1 MGLKA
6 YRSFSVKDYMDGSE
20 RVSYR
25 RDGARDANS
34 RYSTG
39 HSSKLP
45 QDSPQTKRNIKEI
58 ESKKSTSSPSENIY
72 AKQYRKRESYERR
85 FARPLSKVAI
95 DKPCVSQSPNVKST
109 TQVKA
114 NFVPRVP
121 KPAQLVLGNSV
132 KVYERNLFPFVK
144 VEKKKTALPM
154 AKQLLAKAK
163 EGQRIRSQKSNK
175 DNQQVRSRSGRIVK
189 SKKLDYDDVTSPKFK
204 IKREETRSSTSN
216 HINLGQKRPLEEG
229 EFPPSKTLRVADVRL
244 EKMQL
249 PADQRVYVNNPGI

>member
-1 MGLKA
+1 
-6 YRSFSVKDYMDGSE
+6 MDGSE

-25 RDGARDANS
+25 RDGARDTNS
-34 RYSTG
+34 RYSTS
-39 HSSKLP
+39 HSPKLP

-85 FARPLSKVAI
+85 FARPLAKVAI
-95 DKPCVSQSPNVKST
+95 DHPCVSPNVKST

-114 NFVPRVP
+114 NFVPRIP
-121 KPAQLVLGNSV
+121 KPAQLVLGNRV

-144 VEKKKTALPM
+144 VEKKKTALPV

-163 EGQRIRSQKSNK
+163 EGQRIRSQKSSVNK
-175 DNQQVRSRSGRIVK
+175 DTQQVRSRSGRIVK

-204 IKREETRSSTSN
+204 MKREETRSSTFN
-216 HINLGQKRPLEEG
+216 HINLGKKRPLEEG
-229 EFPPSKTLRVADVRL
+229 DCELPPSKTLRVADVRL